1 MSIAEVE
8 SLLDQV
14 EFRAIN
20 AIMDL
25 IDGYEVIIGKKMHM
39 WGNGL

>member
-1 MSIAEVE
+1 MSFPEVE

-20 AIMDL
+20 AITDF
-25 IDGYEVIIGKKMHM
+25 IEGYDVIVAKKMHM
-39 WGNGL
+39 WGKGL